1 MTIFDDLKL
10 QYKSGGI
17 TQQLIFWNIG
27 LFVIPMIVFS
37 ILSLFTVDVS
47 FLRWDSVNPNDWF
60 SLSSN
65 ITALLWKPWSL
76 ITYAFLHAGFLHL
89 LFNMLM
95 LFFAGRVFTTFF
107 TQKQLFGVY
116 ILSSVFAGLIF
127 IASYNLLPMLS
138 GYAAISKMVGASAA
152 IMAIIVATAVYS
164 PHYQIRLLLFGTVKL
179 WHIAVV
185 FIILDL
191 IQVSV
196 ENPGGH
202 LAHLAGAFFG
212 YVYIKILQKG
222 TDLSLGIT
230 YITNFFAN
238 LFVTKKQAPFKKVH
252 RNTEE
257 YKRPAGRQNKDIL
270 QQQID
275 AILDKISKSGYDS
288 LTKEEKE
295 FLFKAG
301 K

>member
-10 QYKSGGI
+10 QYKTGGI
-17 TQQLIFWNIG
+17 TQQLIFWNVG
-27 LFVIPMIVFS
+27 LFVIPMVIFS
-37 ILSLFTVDVS
+37 ILSLFAVDIS
-47 FLRWDSVNPNDWF
+47 FLRWDSGNPNDWF

-65 ITALLWKPWSL
+65 IIVLLWKPWSL

-127 IASYNLLPMLS
+127 IASYNLLPMLL

-152 IMAIIVATAVYS
+152 IMAIIVATAVYA
-164 PHYQIRLLLFGTVKL
+164 PHYQIRLLLLGTVKL
-179 WHIAVV
+179 WHIAIV
-185 FIILDL
+185 FIVLDL

-202 LAHLAGAFFG
+202 LAHLAGASFG
-212 YVYIKILQKG
+212 YIYIKMLQKG
-222 TDLSLGIT
+222 TDLSSGIT

-238 LFVTKKQAPFKKVH
+238 LFTPKKQVPFKKVH
-252 RNTEE
+252 RNTQE
-257 YKRPAGRQNKDIL
+257 YARPVSRQNKDIV